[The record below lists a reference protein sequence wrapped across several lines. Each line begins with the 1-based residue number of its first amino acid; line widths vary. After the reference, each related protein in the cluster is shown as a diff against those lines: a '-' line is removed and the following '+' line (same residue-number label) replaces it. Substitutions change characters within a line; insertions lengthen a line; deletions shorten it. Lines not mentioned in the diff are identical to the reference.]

1 MTIMWTESHDKNLA
15 EWLNMGMKTK
25 WSLEGKCLMSANVR
39 LLGLIVSSLN
49 DTMQK
54 EMHHANNFFRYIGFK
69 GQKK

>member
-1 MTIMWTESHDKNLA
+1 
-15 EWLNMGMKTK
+15 MGIKTK
-25 WSLEGKCLMSANVR
+25 RSLEGKCLMAANVK

-54 EMHHANNFFRYIGFK
+54 EMQHANNFFRYVGFK